1 MSAGAR
7 AAEMNAIADELV
19 AYASTHFAHEEKSWR
34 R

>member
-1 MSAGAR
+1 
-7 AAEMNAIADELV
+7 MNAIADELV